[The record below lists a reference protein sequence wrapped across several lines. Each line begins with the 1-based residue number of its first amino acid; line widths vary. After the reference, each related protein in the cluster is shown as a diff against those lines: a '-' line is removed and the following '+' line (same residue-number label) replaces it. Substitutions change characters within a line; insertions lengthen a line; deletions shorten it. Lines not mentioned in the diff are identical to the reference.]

1 MGKTKGTVKMT
12 TETMNLVVTIGVRHK
27 LENDLEFANQVQN
40 SLDRFQRNDWGDD
53 MAPEDWKLNDS
64 TNNQYALGSYKVG
77 EEKVWIIREHDGS
90 VTTVLFPEEY

>member
-1 MGKTKGTVKMT
+1 MT
-12 TETMNLVVTIGVRHK
+12 TATQQVVTIGIQQRMK
-27 LENDLEFANQVQN
+27 DNLEFANQVQN

-90 VTTVLFPEEY
+90 VITILFPEEY

>member
-1 MGKTKGTVKMT
+1 MT
-12 TETMNLVVTIGVRHK
+12 TATQQVVTIGIQQRMK
-27 LENDLEFANQVQN
+27 DNLEFANQVQN

-77 EEKVWIIREHDGS
+77 AEKVWIIREHDGS
-90 VTTVLFPEEY
+90 VITILFPEEY

>member
-1 MGKTKGTVKMT
+1 MT
-12 TETMNLVVTIGVRHK
+12 TATQQVVTIGIQQRMK
-27 LENDLEFANQVQN
+27 DNLEFANQVQN
-40 SLDRFQRNDWGDD
+40 SLDRFHRNDWGDD

-90 VTTVLFPEEY
+90 VITILFPEEY

>member
-1 MGKTKGTVKMT
+1 MT
-12 TETMNLVVTIGVRHK
+12 TATQQVVTIGIQQRMK
-27 LENDLEFANQVQN
+27 DNLEFANQVQN

-53 MAPEDWKLNDS
+53 MAPEDWKLNAS

-90 VTTVLFPEEY
+90 VITILFPEEY